1 MTVVKRPNVSSKIAL
16 TGGARMIESLGILV
30 PVEDDRF
37 RAVVD
42 FYRLAL
48 ALPVHSEGVSAA
60 GNPWHRFVMGGATL
74 TVHTGSGG
82 RFPYPEFRPT
92 GHGIAL
98 AVEVAHVSE
107 AVARLE
113 SCRVGILNEWDYGDG
128 TVAISVADPAG
139 NVCEIWG
146 RP

>member
-1 MTVVKRPNVSSKIAL
+1 MTVAKRPNVSSKIAL
-16 TGGARMIESLGILV
+16 TAEAHMIASLGILV
-30 PVEDDRF
+30 PVEYGQY

-42 FYRLAL
+42 FYRVVL
-48 ALPVHSEGVSAA
+48 ALPMHSDGVSAA
-60 GNPWHRFVMGGATL
+60 GNPWHRFVVQGATL
-74 TVHTGSGG
+74 TVHTGRGG
-82 RFPYPEFRPT
+82 EFPYPEFRPT

-98 AVEVAHVSE
+98 AIEVAHVSE

-113 SCRVGILNEWDYGDG
+113 SHRVGILNDWDYGDG

-146 RP
+146 CP

>member
-1 MTVVKRPNVSSKIAL
+1 MIA
-16 TGGARMIESLGILV
+16 SLGILV

-48 ALPVHSEGVSAA
+48 ALPVHAEGVSAA
-60 GNPWHRFVMGGATL
+60 GNPWHRFVVNAATL
-74 TVHTGSGG
+74 TIHTGSGG
-82 RFPYPEFRPT
+82 KFPYPEFRPT

-98 AVEVAHVSE
+98 AIEVAHVSE

-113 SCRVGILNEWDYGDG
+113 SCRVSILNEWDYGDG
-128 TVAISVADPAG
+128 TIAISVADPAG

>member
-1 MTVVKRPNVSSKIAL
+1 MIA
-16 TGGARMIESLGILV
+16 SLGILV
-30 PVEDDRF
+30 PVEYGQY

-42 FYRLAL
+42 FYRVVL
-48 ALPVHSEGVSAA
+48 ALPMHSDGVSAA
-60 GNPWHRFVMGGATL
+60 GNPWHRFVVQGATL
-74 TVHTGSGG
+74 TVHTGRGG
-82 RFPYPEFRPT
+82 EFPYPEFRPT

-98 AVEVAHVSE
+98 AIEVAHVSE

-113 SCRVGILNEWDYGDG
+113 SHRVGILNDWDYGDG

-146 RP
+146 CP

>member
-1 MTVVKRPNVSSKIAL
+1 MIA
-16 TGGARMIESLGILV
+16 SLGILV
-30 PVEDDRF
+30 PVEYGQY

-42 FYRLAL
+42 FYRVVL
-48 ALPVHSEGVSAA
+48 ALPMHSDGVSAA
-60 GNPWHRFVMGGATL
+60 GNPWHRFVVQGATL
-74 TVHTGSGG
+74 TVHTGRGG
-82 RFPYPEFRPT
+82 EFPYPEFRPT

-98 AVEVAHVSE
+98 AIEVAHVSK

-113 SCRVGILNEWDYGDG
+113 SHRVGILNDWDYGDG

-146 RP
+146 CP

>member
-1 MTVVKRPNVSSKIAL
+1 MVASP
-16 TGGARMIESLGILV
+16 GILV

-42 FYRLAL
+42 FYGSAL
-48 ALPVHSEGVSAA
+48 AMPVHSEGVSSA
-60 GNPWHRFVMGGATL
+60 GNPWHRFVVDGVTL
-74 TVHTGSGG
+74 TVHMGSGG
-82 RFPYPEFRPT
+82 KFPYPEFRQA
-92 GHGIAL
+92 GHGVAL

-113 SCRVGILNEWDYGDG
+113 SCRVSILNEWDYGDG
-128 TVAISVADPAG
+128 TIAISVADPAG
-139 NVCEIWG
+139 NVCEIWD